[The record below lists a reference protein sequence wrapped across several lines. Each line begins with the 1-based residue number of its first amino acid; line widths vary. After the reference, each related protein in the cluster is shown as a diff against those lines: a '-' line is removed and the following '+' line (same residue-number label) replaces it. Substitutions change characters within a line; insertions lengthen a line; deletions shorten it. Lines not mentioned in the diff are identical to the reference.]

1 MNVAGDQ
8 TTCHLR
14 IEAPAALRGSIL
26 RVSSGRSVVGREPR
40 SQVFIDC
47 PDVSRTHAAIDHR
60 PGTTTIEDL
69 GSTHGTVLNGV
80 PVHRPRSVRHGDHIC
95 FGSVVAV
102 FEDRDTA
109 GPPTQASYLPPVP
122 PAPSVP
128 PASWMPPA
136 PPPPPAGRY
145 DIRDQQAEI
154 IHNVA
159 RDQYHVYQRE
169 SFLREVAASKT
180 RAHRLIVVGALLF
193 VGGFVA
199 MAAVL
204 YQFGVGFSEVM
215 QSDLNASQ
223 QPDMPEL
230 AFPVAVL
237 ATLVSG
243 LGVFLMILGVV
254 LHVMA
259 TARRRRVEPAYPHPP
274 RSGR

>member
-1 MNVAGDQ
+1 VDIAGDH

-26 RVSSGRSVVGREPR
+26 WVTAGRSVVGRAPR
-40 SQVFIDC
+40 SQVLIDS

-60 PGTTTIEDL
+60 PGATTIEDL
-69 GSTHGTVLNGV
+69 GSTHGTALNGV
-80 PVHRPRSVRHGDHIC
+80 AVHGPRAVRHGDQLR

-109 GPPTQASYLPPVP
+109 GPSTQAYLPPVP

-128 PASWMPPA
+128 PAPPA
-136 PPPPPAGRY
+136 PAPVRY
-145 DIRDQQAEI
+145 DIGDQRAGTI
-154 IHNVA
+154 SNVA
-159 RDQYHVYQRE
+159 RDQYVYQRE

-180 RAHRLIVVGALLF
+180 RARRLIVVGALLF
-193 VGGFVA
+193 VGGFVT

-204 YQFGVGFSEVM
+204 YQFGVDFSEVM
-215 QSDLNASQ
+215 ASDLNASEE
-223 QPDMPEL
+223 PDMPEL

-243 LGVFLMILGVV
+243 LGVFLMIVGVV

>member
-26 RVSSGRSVVGREPR
+26 RVNSGRSVVGRAPR
-40 SQVFIDC
+40 SQVLIDS

-80 PVHRPRSVRHGDHIC
+80 PVHRPRPVRHGDQIC

-122 PAPSVP
+122 PAPQMP
-128 PASWMPPA
+128 PSPWAPPA
-136 PPPPPAGRY
+136 PPPTPVRY
-145 DIRDQQAEI
+145 DIGDQQAGI
-154 IHNVA
+154 INNVA
-159 RDQYHVYQRE
+159 RDQYVYQRE

-180 RAHRLIVVGALLF
+180 RARRLIAVGALLF

-204 YQFGVGFSEVM
+204 YQFGVDFSEVM

-223 QPDMPEL
+223 QPDVPEL

>member
-1 MNVAGDQ
+1 MHIAGDQ

-14 IEAPAALRGSIL
+14 IQAPATLRGSIL
-26 RVSSGRSVVGREPR
+26 RVTAGRSIVGRAER
-40 SQVFIDC
+40 SQVIIDS

-60 PGTTTIEDL
+60 PGATTIEDL
-69 GSTHGTVLNGV
+69 GSTHGTALNGV
-80 PVHRPRSVRHGDHIC
+80 AVHGPRAVRHGDQLR

-102 FEDRDTA
+102 FEDRDTV
-109 GPPTQASYLPPVP
+109 GPSTQAYLPPVP
-122 PAPSVP
+122 PV
-128 PASWMPPA
+128 PPA
-136 PPPPPAGRY
+136 PPAPAPVHY
-145 DIRDQQAEI
+145 DIGDQRAGTI
-154 IHNVA
+154 NNVA
-159 RDQYHVYQRE
+159 RDQYVYQRE

-180 RAHRLIVVGALLF
+180 RARRLIAVGGLLF
-193 VGGFVA
+193 VAGFVA

-204 YQFGVGFSEVM
+204 YQFGVDFNEVM
-215 QSDLNASQ
+215 ASDLDASQ
-223 QPDMPEL
+223 QPDVPEL

-243 LGVFLMILGVV
+243 LGVVLMVVGVV

>member
-1 MNVAGDQ
+1 MDIAGDQ

-14 IEAPAALRGSIL
+14 IEAPASLRGSIL
-26 RVSSGRSVVGREPR
+26 RVNSGRSVVGRAPR
-40 SQVFIDC
+40 SQVLIDS

-80 PVHRPRSVRHGDHIC
+80 PVHRPRPVRHGDQIC

-102 FEDRDTA
+102 FEDRDTT

-122 PAPSVP
+122 PVP
-128 PASWMPPA
+128 RSPWVPPA
-136 PPPPPAGRY
+136 PPLPPVRY
-145 DIRDQQAEI
+145 DIGDQQAGI
-154 IHNVA
+154 INNVA
-159 RDQYHVYQRE
+159 RDQYVYQRE

-180 RAHRLIVVGALLF
+180 RARRLIVVGALLF
-193 VGGFVA
+193 VGGFVT

-204 YQFGVGFSEVM
+204 YQFGVDFSDVM
-215 QSDLNASQ
+215 ASDLNASEE
-223 QPDMPEL
+223 PDLPEL

-243 LGVFLMILGVV
+243 LGVFLMIVGVV